1 MDHEFGTSFLED
13 EQVGWDWFS
22 IQLEDGRD
30 LMLFEIRRRDGSI
43 DPRSS
48 GTLIEADGSVVHL
61 SFEDFSLA
69 PGRMWR
75 SSNSGASYP
84 IAWKVEVPRYGLRLN
99 VTAAFE
105 DQELRTLDSTGVTYW
120 EGSVAT
126 EGVSGDKRIR
136 GRGYLEMT
144 GYAGQS
150 MGGILQ

>member
-48 GTLIEADGSVVHL
+48 GTLIEADGPVVHL

-84 IAWKVEVPRYGLRLN
+84 IAWKVELPRYGLRLN

-105 DQELRTLDSTGVTYW
+105 DQELRTPDSTAVTYW

-126 EGVSGDKRIR
+126 EGAAGDKKIR